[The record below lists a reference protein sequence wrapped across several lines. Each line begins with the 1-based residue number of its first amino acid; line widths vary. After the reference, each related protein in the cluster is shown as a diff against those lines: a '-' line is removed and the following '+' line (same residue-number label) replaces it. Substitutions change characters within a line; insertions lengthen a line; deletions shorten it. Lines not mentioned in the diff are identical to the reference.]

1 MIRIRLVIPIILSV
15 LTISNT
21 SLSGINP
28 GIEQLHRLD
37 FLPQFTQATQTAS
50 VSSHDRTGGNDDGF
64 SGSYSFIRKESDGL
78 VIADLKGPG
87 VIYRIW
93 TPTPT
98 DDIMEFYFD
107 DEGKPRISIKFRD
120 LFTGVSF
127 PFVRPIV
134 GFGAGGFYSYLP
146 LPYQKSCKIIIKAQ
160 RVQFYQINYATYL
173 DKTPL
178 ESFSMKPSRQ
188 FMEHL
193 EKAKTLFSSAGTDIS
208 SYTAGSKAK
217 IKSYKK
223 EISLSPTSSATVFQ
237 TNRPGR
243 IVGLRFS
250 PAGVFKSKARDILI
264 KVYFDND
271 KKPAIL
277 SPAGDFFG
285 YAWGAP
291 AMKSLFVGTSGGA
304 DYCYYPMPFDKSA
317 KIQLVSERKLGPPL
331 DIKVEVLVA
340 PVRRSQDEGKFYA
353 LWRRENP
360 TTKGKPFTFIE
371 TKGKGHLVGCIQ
383 QSQGFE
389 SGNTYYFEGD
399 DQTTIDGQLVIHGT
413 GSEDFYNGGWYD
425 VPGRWETK
433 RSFPLSGCLGYYKHL
448 GRTSGYR
455 LMIGDAY
462 AFEKSIL
469 QTIEHA
475 PTENSLLNDYCGV
488 TYLYSKERPT
498 CDFKIPDLKGRKVVD
513 LKKIVFAPWWGV
525 PIYAYS
531 FENASTVKGKEKL
544 DGKDQQFISFRA
556 DKETEWWG
564 YPFIGFICEVPAT
577 GEYRVSIDAIKGPA
591 QAKVQLFMDEAPIG
605 NQHDLYSE
613 KRQKATDLELAQMDL
628 TEGQNVLLFK
638 LNGKN
643 EKSTSLALDLISI
656 ICEKTE

>member
-1 MIRIRLVIPIILSV
+1 MKRSS
-15 LTISNT
+15 LTISIILAIILVSNT
-21 SLSGINP
+21 SIARIKP

-37 FLPQFTQATQTAS
+37 LLPQFKQSVKVAS
-50 VSSHDRTGGNDDGF
+50 ISSHDRSGGNDDGF
-64 SGSYSFIRKESDGL
+64 SGAHSFVRKEPDGL

-107 DEGKPRISIKFRD
+107 GETKPKISVKFRD
-120 LFTGVSF
+120 LFTGTNF

-146 LPYQKSCKIIIKAQ
+146 LPYEKSCKIVMKAQ
-160 RVQFYQINYATYL
+160 RVQFYQINYAVYP
-173 DKTPL
+173 DNMQI
-178 ESFSMKPSRQ
+178 ESFSMTPSKQ
-188 FMEHL
+188 YLEHL
-193 EKAKTLFSSAGTDIS
+193 DKAKALFASAGKDIS
-208 SYTAGSKAK
+208 SYTAGDEAK

-223 EISLSPTSSATVFQ
+223 DVSLKPASSATVFEIK
-237 TNRPGR
+237 RPGR
-243 IVGLRFS
+243 IVGMRFS
-250 PAGVFKSKARDILI
+250 PAGVFKSKDRDIII
-264 KVYFDND
+264 KGYFDND

-285 YAWGAP
+285 YAWGSP
-291 AMKSLFVGTSGGA
+291 AMKSLMVGTSGDA

-317 KIQLVSERKLGPPL
+317 KIQLVSERKQGTL

-340 PVRRSQDEGKFYA
+340 PAQRSQDEGKFYA

-371 TKGKGHLVGCIQ
+371 TKGKGHIVGCIQ

-399 DQTTIDGQLVIHGT
+399 DQTTIDGQLLIHGT

-448 GRTSGYR
+448 GRTGGYR

-462 AFEKSIL
+462 AYEKSIL

-475 PTENSLLNDYCGV
+475 PTENSLLNDYCAV

-498 CDFKIPDLKGRKVVD
+498 CDFKIPDLAERKVFD
-513 LKKIVFAPWWGV
+513 LKKIVFAPSWGV
-525 PIYAYS
+525 PIYAFS
-531 FENASTVKGKEKL
+531 FEDASVVKGKEKL
-544 DGKDQQFISFRA
+544 EGADQQYISFQST
-556 DKETEWWG
+556 KENQWWG
-564 YPFIGFICEVPAT
+564 YPFIGFICEVPST
-577 GEYRVSIDAIKGPA
+577 GQYRVSIDAIKGPG

-605 NQHDLYSE
+605 KEHDLYSE
-613 KRQKATDLELAQMDL
+613 KREKATNLELAQMNL
-628 TEGQNVLLFK
+628 IEGRNILFFK
-638 LNGKN
+638 LTGKN
-643 EKSTSLALDLISI
+643 EKSTALALDLIRI
-656 ICEKTE
+656 ICEKIE